1 MNLITKWESGYVLK
15 VYIGADFV
23 PTDIN
28 RILFEHGDIE
38 SIIGTQLYKM
48 LCEADLN
55 VFNLEV
61 PLTDTNTPIDKFG
74 HNLKSPTKTINGFK
88 AIPSL
93 LLGLANNHSYDQ
105 GNEGLYSTMN
115 VLTQANIAY
124 SGAGNTVNE
133 ARKPYIFTKD
143 GIRLGIYMCTEHEF
157 SCATIHHAGAN
168 PFDVLESFD
177 HVQTLKKQCD
187 YVIVLYHGGKEFYRY
202 PSPMLQRYCRKF
214 VEKGASL
221 VLCQHSHCIGT
232 REDYKQGTIIYGQG
246 SFVFHTEYFDNL
258 QDIVAD
264 SIVIKV
270 DIDTDGFHV
279 HEVPITCTDVG
290 ITLPSVEHAQIIIDK
305 YNQLSEDIKD
315 PHFVH
320 ESYENFA
327 NTHINRYLREFLG
340 RTWGMKALNLLCNRK
355 LIRLLLGKTSYLAIQ
370 NYLSCE
376 AHHEL
381 FLQGLKNINRK

>member
-28 RILFEHGDIE
+28 RILFENGDIE

-61 PLTDTNTPIDKFG
+61 PLTDTNTAIDKFG

-105 GNEGLYSTMN
+105 GNEGLRSTMN

-177 HVQTLKKQCD
+177 HVQALKKQCD
-187 YVIVLYHGGKEFYRY
+187 
-202 PSPMLQRYCRKF
+202 
-214 VEKGASL
+214 
-221 VLCQHSHCIGT
+221 
-232 REDYKQGTIIYGQG
+232 
-246 SFVFHTEYFDNL
+246 
-258 QDIVAD
+258 
-264 SIVIKV
+264 
-270 DIDTDGFHV
+270 
-279 HEVPITCTDVG
+279 
-290 ITLPSVEHAQIIIDK
+290 
-305 YNQLSEDIKD
+305 
-315 PHFVH
+315 
-320 ESYENFA
+320 
-327 NTHINRYLREFLG
+327 
-340 RTWGMKALNLLCNRK
+340 
-355 LIRLLLGKTSYLAIQ
+355 
-370 NYLSCE
+370 
-376 AHHEL
+376 
-381 FLQGLKNINRK
+381 